1 MPDEGTRATES
12 WREQPQQAPPTPPLR
27 APRRV
32 DPDPPARA
40 EVRYSAIAAILKSE
54 RERLGY
60 DIGDVARYLRIRQ
73 VHLEAIESGRF
84 AELPGPTYVT
94 GFLRTYGEFLGYD
107 PEDLISRYLDEQEG
121 RRPPSHLKFRLPTGS
136 TRFPYGI
143 SAAVL
148 ALLAV
153 LGYGASVLY
162 EDTRQARIEGVGEV
176 PDRFSAILKEG
187 RGEDG
192 QGQTGSAA
200 KPDPAPTA
208 PALQVTIAPPAGN
221 PPPVAPKTSASPVTS
236 AAPGTPAQRA
246 ATQSPPP
253 AANPAPPTP
262 VAANTAAPLPTA
274 IAPPPLSA
282 NPAPPAPVAANTAAP
297 LPTAIAPPPPAANPA
312 PPAPVAANNAATLLA
327 VIAPPPPAARG
338 EPVAAPSPPARTAVP
353 AAGAPETPTVVS
365 PPLAGAA
372 RGPLAL
378 IPMPPASRGAAEE
391 QRALG
396 TAGTRVQVRAVVES
410 WVQIL
415 DPAGAIVFSRTL
427 RPGDSYQVPDRQ
439 GLTLWTG
446 NAGGIEI
453 YLDGQRTV
461 PLGQIGTVKRNVS
474 LDPRQLTPAN

>member
-1 MPDEGTRATES
+1 MTRKRKRRDPELDRVEPVAMPDEGTKSTES
-12 WREQPQQAPPTPPLR
+12 WREQPQQAPPTPSLR

-32 DPDPPARA
+32 EPDPPARA

-84 AELPGPTYVT
+84 AELPGQTYVT

-121 RRPPSHLKFRLPTGS
+121 RRPPAHLKFRLPTGS
-136 TRFPYGI
+136 SRFPYGI

-162 EDTRQARIEGVGEV
+162 QDTRQARIEGVGEV

-192 QGQTGSAA
+192 PGQTGSAA
-200 KPDPAPTA
+200 TPDPAQ
-208 PALQVTIAPPAGN
+208 ALQVTVAPPAGD
-221 PPPVAPKTSASPVTS
+221 PPPVAPKTSAGQVTP

-253 AANPAPPTP
+253 AANPVPPAP
-262 VAANTAAPLPTA
+262 VVANTAAPLP
-274 IAPPPLSA
+274 
-282 NPAPPAPVAANTAAP
+282 
-297 LPTAIAPPPPAANPA
+297 
-312 PPAPVAANNAATLLA
+312 A
-327 VIAPPPPAARG
+327 VIAPPPPAARS
-338 EPVAAPSPPARTAVP
+338 EPVAAPSTPARTAVP
-353 AAGAPETPTVVS
+353 AGASETPTLVS
-365 PPLAGAA
+365 PPLTGTA

-378 IPMPPASRGAAEE
+378 IPMPPSSRGAAEE

-453 YLDGQRTV
+453 YLDGQRTL